1 MSRLKAKHERF
12 CRNFVEY
19 ANATLAAKTAGYAPA
34 SARNAGYRLLRHP
47 RIVARITELQG
58 EMAEAHC
65 RNLDI
70 LLRLWTEERVTL
82 KADEFNLREAVMV
95 PRTSQRPRPPILIGG
110 YVDAV
115 LKRAGTMGDGWLTYF
130 YTPESFT
137 KSWDKVKAFARGA
150 GRDPA
155 KLTATNQLA
164 NWGPRYRTNDAR

>member
-19 ANATLAAKTAGYAPA
+19 ANATLAAKTAGYTPA

-70 LLRLWTEERVTL
+70 LLGKLETVYRRAVEDHHFAAAARAIELQARLAGLGPVPQSATRARLAGEKRD
-82 KADEFNLREAVMV
+82 AAGRE
-95 PRTSQRPRPPILIGG
+95 TQ
-110 YVDAV
+110 
-115 LKRAGTMGDGWLTYF
+115 
-130 YTPESFT
+130 PESQIAP
-137 KSWDKVKAFARGA
+137 SDRPV
-150 GRDPA
+150 RDE
-155 KLTATNQLA
+155 
-164 NWGPRYRTNDAR
+164 GC

>member
-19 ANATLAAKTAGYAPA
+19 ANATLAAKTAGYTPA

-70 LLRLWTEERVTL
+70 LLGKLETVYRR
-82 KADEFNLREAVMV
+82 R
-95 PRTSQRPRPPILIGG
+95 RPSF
-110 YVDAV
+110 
-115 LKRAGTMGDGWLTYF
+115 RAGGRAIELQARLAGLGPVPQSATRARLAGEKRDAAGRETQ
-130 YTPESFT
+130 PESQIAPFG
-137 KSWDKVKAFARGA
+137 S
-150 GRDPA
+150 P
-155 KLTATNQLA
+155 
-164 NWGPRYRTNDAR
+164 GPRRRLLTRR